1 MKKDIEWLKE
11 EIGDLP
17 ITDTVFISDGVSYVD
32 SAVSVMSVYDLIDQ
46 LDEPEVLSQKWIGE
60 NVEYAYFDIV
70 DGSEQ
75 LSSVTAIIRPKKLQN
90 LIIPKQELPVIP
102 QFVADYLEKA
112 KKEIDLL
119 RVFEIANGL
128 NELDMWRKEYN
139 WIRLYHLDF
148 AKAWLSGYEV
158 EEEQKY
164 NVKIE
169 GKSLSGTAGIFLYK
183 QGDEVLVGDNFNAY
197 YPEKDKFRFTEQE
210 IKNFDPKY
218 WAFRKPV
225 DEVVGE

>member
-1 MKKDIEWLKE
+1 MKKDIKWLKNKVLTLKE
-11 EIGDLP
+11 TYIIARDKFEPHSWNSKIYNGMLNSVTL
-17 ITDTVFISDGVSYVD
+17 ILYFINE
-32 SAVSVMSVYDLIDQ
+32 
-46 LDEPEVLSQKWIGE
+46 LDEPEVLSQEWIDNNSINASSDGVTE
-60 NVEYAYFDIV
+60 EYVHV
-70 DGSEQ
+70 DDLE
-75 LSSVTAIIRPKKLQN
+75 N

-112 KKEIDLL
+112 KEEIDLL

-128 NELDMWRKEYN
+128 DELDMWRKEYN

-169 GKSLSGTAGIFLYK
+169 GKSLSGAVGIFLYK
-183 QGDEVLVGDNFNAY
+183 QGNEVLAGNNLKAY
-197 YPEKDKFRFTEQE
+197 YPEKDEFRLTEEE
-210 IKNFDPKY
+210 IKDYDERY

>member
-1 MKKDIEWLKE
+1 MKKDIKWLKNKVLTLKE
-11 EIGDLP
+11 TY
-17 ITDTVFISDGVSYVD
+17 ITARDKFEPHSWNSKIYNGMLNSVTLILYFINE
-32 SAVSVMSVYDLIDQ
+32 
-46 LDEPEVLSQKWIGE
+46 LDEPEVLSQEWIDNNSINASSDGVTE
-60 NVEYAYFDIV
+60 EYVHV
-70 DGSEQ
+70 DDLE
-75 LSSVTAIIRPKKLQN
+75 N

-112 KKEIDLL
+112 KEEIDLL

-128 NELDMWRKEYN
+128 DELDMWRKEYN

-148 AKAWLSGYEV
+148 ARAWLSGYEV

-169 GKSLSGTAGIFLYK
+169 GKSLSGAMGIFLYK
-183 QGDEVLVGDNFNAY
+183 QGDEVLVGDNFSAY
-197 YPEKDKFRFTEQE
+197 YPEKDKFRLTEQE
-210 IKNFDPKY
+210 IKDYDSRY

-225 DEVVGE
+225 NEVVSE

>member
-1 MKKDIEWLKE
+1 MKKNIEWLKE

-17 ITDTVFISDGVSYVD
+17 ITDTVFISNGVSYVD
-32 SAVSVMSVYDLIDQ
+32 SAVSVMSIYDLIDQ
-46 LDEPEVLSQKWIGE
+46 LDEPEVLSQEWIDNNSINASSDGVTE
-60 NVEYAYFDIV
+60 EYVHV
-70 DGSEQ
+70 DDLE
-75 LSSVTAIIRPKKLQN
+75 K

-112 KKEIDLL
+112 KEEIDLL

-128 NELDMWRKEYN
+128 DELEVWRKEYN

-164 NVKIE
+164 NVKIK

-183 QGDEVLVGDNFNAY
+183 QGDEVLVGDNFNVY
-197 YPEKDKFRFTEQE
+197 YPEKDKFRLTEQE
-210 IKNFDPKY
+210 IKDFDPKY

-225 DEVVGE
+225 N